1 MRDWFDLNN
10 DGKLDT
16 FEEACKW
23 SHINNSIEQLEKNNN
38 SYRYS
43 GGGSKV
49 GEGCGTVLAL
59 IIVFYVLYLIYC

>member
-49 GEGCGTVLAL
+49 GEGCGTVIAL